1 MKDLRWVD
9 DRLLYRHLIEP
20 VKAKKHK
27 M

>member
-9 DRLLYRHLIEP
+9 DIILYLHPIEP

>member
-9 DRLLYRHLIEP
+9 DRFLYRHLIEP